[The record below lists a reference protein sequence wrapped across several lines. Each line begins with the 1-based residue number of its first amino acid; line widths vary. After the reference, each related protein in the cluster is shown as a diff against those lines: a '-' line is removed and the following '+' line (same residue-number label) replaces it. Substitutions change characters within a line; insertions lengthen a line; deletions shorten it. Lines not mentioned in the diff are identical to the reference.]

1 MKFDKL
7 ELVREDYED
16 ARFGKVCIYLEPVT
30 DKLVMSKTL
39 IFDERGL
46 CDQTRLYYEE
56 RIAKDFPH
64 QLKVLGIEQGGQEN
78 ELLVYFE
85 YPNTDLFDFKDRMK
99 DPKTVFQFLIQLLD
113 FVIMMQVSGLVYG
126 DLRPDFVF
134 FDEETD
140 SFKVIDHFR
149 NTQSV
154 NKLQLIN
161 IRKKFSLYCSP
172 ENFNAVI
179 EHLKENGN
187 ESILK
192 AKTDFDLY
200 KSEVFSIGM
209 LILRLFDERQ
219 QYRKI
224 YNLHKKEFDINH
236 FNDIKKRV
244 LNYFSYDRKM
254 TDLLKY
260 VFSTTLD
267 FDPNKRSEP
276 IQLKQ
281 SLLERFGKQL
291 SRSPGS
297 LAIKN
302 NFDFLF
308 LSQGQLINSNTQTSF
323 KKEHKIKHSMG
334 VITEDPLPVEPAIE
348 NKGTQVRYKKV
359 RIRKKN
365 HDGKYFKLSLEEKNR
380 LLRKAQL
387 NYLKYFQDTALKIV
401 NPVKGDTLIDVIE
414 YNEMRV
420 MNKNNSVFV
429 RKPAQNVYH
438 INNRTAHV
446 TVMPIV
452 QNPQINKRCVFVDN
466 NQRNVV
472 YIRNKPISYADYLN
486 RYNKP
491 QTQSI
496 NRGNNSYITPNPFRS

>member
-1 MKFDKL
+1 M
-7 ELVREDYED
+7 
-16 ARFGKVCIYLEPVT
+16 
-30 DKLVMSKTL
+30 
-39 IFDERGL
+39 
-46 CDQTRLYYEE
+46 
-56 RIAKDFPH
+56 
-64 QLKVLGIEQGGQEN
+64 
-78 ELLVYFE
+78 
-85 YPNTDLFDFKDRMK
+85 
-99 DPKTVFQFLIQLLD
+99 
-113 FVIMMQVSGLVYG
+113 
-126 DLRPDFVF
+126 
-134 FDEETD
+134 
-140 SFKVIDHFR
+140 
-149 NTQSV
+149 
-154 NKLQLIN
+154 
-161 IRKKFSLYCSP
+161 
-172 ENFNAVI
+172 
-179 EHLKENGN
+179 
-187 ESILK
+187 
-192 AKTDFDLY
+192 
-200 KSEVFSIGM
+200 
-209 LILRLFDERQ
+209 
-219 QYRKI
+219 
-224 YNLHKKEFDINH
+224 
-236 FNDIKKRV
+236 
-244 LNYFSYDRKM
+244 
-254 TDLLKY
+254 
-260 VFSTTLD
+260 
-267 FDPNKRSEP
+267 
-276 IQLKQ
+276 
-281 SLLERFGKQL
+281 
-291 SRSPGS
+291 
-297 LAIKN
+297 
-302 NFDFLF
+302 
-308 LSQGQLINSNTQTSF
+308 
-323 KKEHKIKHSMG
+323 
-334 VITEDPLPVEPAIE
+334 PVEPAIE